1 MQILAESKNYIVFH
15 EYEMVILKIK
25 KLEKEI
31 LIGDFYGEPQMAVI
45 SQQETYCAICGCGV
59 IIYYL
64 QPPFIEYEYHKKIS
78 QWKEWGREKQEI
90 WVKSIKCI
98 DNHILQIKTESEECI
113 NINPYNLIEERNNQF
128 AVTSFSPML
137 YDKNIYQIYMIL
149 KESKCS
155 IEEIKA
161 FSKLCNINYIQSKNR
176 LKNKRNMI
184 GEGNAYWVRDILE
197 KLMQYNID
205 YEIVPPYCHKI

>member
-64 QPPFIEYEYHKKIS
+64 QPPFIEYYCSKIAVYSKKI
-78 QWKEWGREKQEI
+78 I
-90 WVKSIKCI
+90 FIKCYF
-98 DNHILQIKTESEECI
+98 K
-113 NINPYNLIEERNNQF
+113 
-128 AVTSFSPML
+128 
-137 YDKNIYQIYMIL
+137 K
-149 KESKCS
+149 
-155 IEEIKA
+155 
-161 FSKLCNINYIQSKNR
+161 
-176 LKNKRNMI
+176 
-184 GEGNAYWVRDILE
+184 
-197 KLMQYNID
+197 
-205 YEIVPPYCHKI
+205 

>member
-1 MQILAESKNYIVFH
+1 M
-15 EYEMVILKIK
+15 
-25 KLEKEI
+25 
-31 LIGDFYGEPQMAVI
+31 
-45 SQQETYCAICGCGV
+45 
-59 IIYYL
+59 
-64 QPPFIEYEYHKKIS
+64 
-78 QWKEWGREKQEI
+78 
-90 WVKSIKCI
+90 
-98 DNHILQIKTESEECI
+98 
-113 NINPYNLIEERNNQF
+113 IEERNNQF

-184 GEGNAYWVRDILE
+184 E

>member
-1 MQILAESKNYIVFH
+1 
-15 EYEMVILKIK
+15 
-25 KLEKEI
+25 
-31 LIGDFYGEPQMAVI
+31 
-45 SQQETYCAICGCGV
+45 
-59 IIYYL
+59 
-64 QPPFIEYEYHKKIS
+64 
-78 QWKEWGREKQEI
+78 
-90 WVKSIKCI
+90 
-98 DNHILQIKTESEECI
+98 
-113 NINPYNLIEERNNQF
+113 
-128 AVTSFSPML
+128 ML